1 MIYNSSTCERLFS
14 LLFFPLLSLG
24 CLFFLF
30 KVNQPLLISRL
41 LSVEEEEEEEEE
53 EAHLIDV
60 LPIVGTI
67 YH

>member
-1 MIYNSSTCERLFS
+1 
-14 LLFFPLLSLG
+14 
-24 CLFFLF
+24 
-30 KVNQPLLISRL
+30 
-41 LSVEEEEEEEEE
+41 VEEEEEEEEE